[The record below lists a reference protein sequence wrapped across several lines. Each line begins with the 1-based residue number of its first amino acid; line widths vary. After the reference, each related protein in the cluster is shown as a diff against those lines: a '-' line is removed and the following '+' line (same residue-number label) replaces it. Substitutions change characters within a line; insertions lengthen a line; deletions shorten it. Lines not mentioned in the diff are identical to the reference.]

1 MFRDLLRTALIVV
14 LGIIVLVLALR
25 FVRLAFAM
33 ALIAVP
39 ILIGAAVIRSLWRR
53 GRPKQ
58 AVEED
63 AIDDEF
69 ARRYRRLAELE
80 KRAARL
86 DL

>member
-1 MFRDLLRTALIVV
+1 V
-14 LGIIVLVLALR
+14 
-25 FVRLAFAM
+25 
-33 ALIAVP
+33 LIAVP

-53 GRPKQ
+53 GRPKG

-69 ARRYRRLAELE
+69 GRRYRRLAELE